1 MLFNIL
7 RGGTS
12 FLNVIVY
19 IVSSLIVI
27 FLTLPIHEFSH
38 GFVATKLGDTT
49 PKYQGRLTLNPLAH
63 IDYLGALCILLFGFG
78 WAKPVPI
85 NARYFKNPK
94 WGFALVALAGPLSN
108 FLLGI
113 INAALYGVLR
123 AVYLRAASASYSA
136 DGQEFR
142 LTLLYWFAIFFLL
155 AAAINFIYSVFNM
168 IPIPPYDG
176 SRILFAFLPQRAYF
190 AVMRYER
197 QIMLGLLLVL
207 VVTSY
212 LLPVSPF
219 SWVAG
224 KLTDLIADPVSNAV
238 FRAIS

>member
-1 MLFNIL
+1 MLLSLIDQS
-7 RGGTS
+7 S
-12 FLNVIVY
+12 FLDYLIQFILILPVILF
-19 IVSSLIVI
+19 SLSV
-27 FLTLPIHEFSH
+27 HETMH
-38 GFVATKLGDTT
+38 GFVAWKLGDPTARNL
-49 PKYQGRLTLNPLAH
+49 GRLTLNPKKH
-63 IDYLGALCILLFGFG
+63 IDPIGFIALLLVGIG